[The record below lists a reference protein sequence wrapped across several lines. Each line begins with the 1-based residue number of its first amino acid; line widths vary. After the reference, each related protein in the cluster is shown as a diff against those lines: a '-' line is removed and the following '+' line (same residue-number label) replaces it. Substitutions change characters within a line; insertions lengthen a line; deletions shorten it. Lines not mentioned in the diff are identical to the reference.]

1 MDKIINLL
9 KQYKQVFLYRH
20 INPDYDA
27 FGSTVGMYY
36 FLKENFPEVNV
47 VLKGNFEN
55 VLWEKFNAAI
65 DEEKEL
71 PALGIVIDT
80 ANRERIDGDI
90 SVCDKIIKIDHLCI
104 ALQMRVHS
112 RQRLIY

>member
-36 FLKENFPEVNV
+36 FLKENFPEINV
-47 VLKGNFEN
+47 VLKGSFEN
-55 VLWEKFNAAI
+55 VLWEKFNTPI

-71 PALGIVIDT
+71 PTLGIVIDT
-80 ANRERIDGDI
+80 ANLESIYGDI
-90 SVCDKIIKIDHLCI
+90 SVC
-104 ALQMRVHS
+104 
-112 RQRLIY
+112 

>member
-80 ANRERIDGDI
+80 ANR
-90 SVCDKIIKIDHLCI
+90 
-104 ALQMRVHS
+104 
-112 RQRLIY
+112 